1 MKKSKKK
8 VLTKQYFS
16 NPNRFAEI
24 CNQALFHG
32 EKILYSD
39 GLSELDSE
47 EQALMGIS
55 KEEIEVLWKNRDIL
69 KKYEDGTIFAIIGIE
84 SQTEIHYCMPLR
96 NLLYDALSYEE
107 QRVEIYQKHKKMRD
121 LQGTEYISGF
131 SKNDRLRP
139 VFTLVLYY
147 GEKEWDGAKSLIELL
162 DIATELQ
169 PFKDKLLDYK
179 MNLLDIRRIENLE
192 EYSDD
197 LQALFGFMK
206 YEKDKE
212 ALLNYV
218 NTNSH
223 MFSHLSMETVRAISV
238 LAEVDKIEQ
247 YVNIQQRNG
256 KEEANM
262 CQALKDMEKDAQKKG
277 RLEGMKHGERK
288 GIRKGVRK
296 GKELERENGIRN
308 LIEDNVEEGI
318 EKERILSKLIK
329 RYHLDYASAE
339 MYYVRFAT

>member
-1 MKKSKKK
+1 
-8 VLTKQYFS
+8 
-16 NPNRFAEI
+16 
-24 CNQALFHG
+24 
-32 EKILYSD
+32 
-39 GLSELDSE
+39 
-47 EQALMGIS
+47 
-55 KEEIEVLWKNRDIL
+55 
-69 KKYEDGTIFAIIGIE
+69 
-84 SQTEIHYCMPLR
+84 MPLR

-247 YVNIQQRNG
+247 YVNIQQR
-256 KEEANM
+256 
-262 CQALKDMEKDAQKKG
+262 
-277 RLEGMKHGERK
+277 
-288 GIRKGVRK
+288 
-296 GKELERENGIRN
+296 
-308 LIEDNVEEGI
+308 
-318 EKERILSKLIK
+318 
-329 RYHLDYASAE
+329 
-339 MYYVRFAT
+339 T

>member
-1 MKKSKKK
+1 MELKKSKKK
-8 VLTKQYFS
+8 VVTKQYFS

-32 EKILYSD
+32 EKILCSER
-39 GLSELDSE
+39 LSELDSE

-55 KEEIEVLWKNRDIL
+55 TEEIAVLWKNRDIL

-96 NLLYDALSYEE
+96 NLLYDTLNYEE
-107 QRVEIYQKHKKMRD
+107 QRVEIYRKHKKMRD
-121 LQGTEYISGF
+121 LQGAEYISGF
-131 SKNDRLRP
+131 SKSDRLRP

-147 GEKEWDGAKSLIELL
+147 GEKKWDGAKSLMELL
-162 DIATELQ
+162 DIPTELI
-169 PFKDKLLDYK
+169 PYRDKLLDYK

-192 EYSDD
+192 EYSDE

-218 NTNSH
+218 NTKSQ
-223 MFSHLSMETVRAISV
+223 MFSHLSIETARAISV
-238 LAEVDKIEQ
+238 LADVDKIEQ
-247 YVNIQQRNG
+247 YVNKKQQGG
-256 KEEANM
+256 KEEVNM
-262 CQALKDMEKDAQKKG
+262 CQALKDMEKDARKKG
-277 RLEGMKHGERK
+277 RLEGMKCGE
-288 GIRKGVRK
+288 RKGVRK

-318 EKERILSKLIK
+318 ERERILSKLIK
-329 RYHLDYASAE
+329 RYHLDYDSAE
-339 MYYVRFAT
+339 MYYVKFAI